1 MLVIV
6 IEGRSGER
14 LVGVN
19 EATPW
24 LLRKMYR
31 PEVYYQKAGVMLSE
45 LVRKE
50 ASRQTALRTQ
60 PAAIKQAG
68 R

>member
-1 MLVIV
+1 VLVIV

-19 EATPW
+19 EASPW
-24 LLRKMYR
+24 LLKKLYQ

-50 ASRQTALRTQ
+50 ASRQTASRTH